1 MYSFNPHHLFPSS
14 TSASTSK
21 LLPCSKGIA
30 LTGSLPISTLLHLS
44 FSHLRH
50 GNSALSPSPSST
62 SNDLKGKGRATNSE
76 PHVLIIS
83 PDRVKLQEAL
93 IEENEESLRGM
104 RCDGESVKLLEK
116 IEFKCVL
123 TSL

>member
-14 TSASTSK
+14 GTSSSTST
-21 LLPCSKGIA
+21 LLPCSKGVA

-50 GNSALSPSPSST
+50 GNSATSSSISST
-62 SNDLKGKGRATNSE
+62 TPYDSKVKGKETKIE

-83 PDRVKLQEAL
+83 PDRNKLQESL
-93 IEENEESLRGM
+93 IEENEESLRSM

-116 IEFKCVL
+116 IEFK
-123 TSL
+123 